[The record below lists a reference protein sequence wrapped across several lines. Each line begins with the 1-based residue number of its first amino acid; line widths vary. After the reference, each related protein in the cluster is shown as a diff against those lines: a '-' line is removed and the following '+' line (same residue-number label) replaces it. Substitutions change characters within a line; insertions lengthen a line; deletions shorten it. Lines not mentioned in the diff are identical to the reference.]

1 MNTRCLGTNKAATAC
16 SRDRLPG
23 TLTER
28 GRGCETLGLVLFLSC
43 PSPKICTC
51 LLSGPSYINTS
62 IFAAMDP
69 FSAEGG
75 KYKALNRGENETN
88 CLTTE
93 LLNIHNSFHQGQYQ
107 EVIDF
112 DTSKLSPD
120 NTIPAQVLKWR
131 AQIANGQAKSVIDKL
146 AKGNDSP
153 DTAAVKAFALYTL
166 GKSTEAQEG
175 AEKLAATSADN
186 ATVQLMAGTV
196 LQAVGKPE
204 EALTL
209 LSKHQGSLEA

>member
-1 MNTRCLGTNKAATAC
+1 MNTRCPNKAATAC
-16 SRDRLPG
+16 SRGRLPG

-28 GRGCETLGLVLFLSC
+28 GDVRPWSYSYRVL
-43 PSPKICTC
+43 
-51 LLSGPSYINTS
+51 LLRFVDYHSSGPSYINRS
-62 IFAAMDP
+62 IFEAMDP

-75 KYKALNRGENETN
+75 KYKAPLREGNEIDYPN
-88 CLTTE
+88 SE

-120 NTIPAQVLKWR
+120 NTVPAQVLKWR

-166 GKSTEAQEG
+166 GKSTEAQEE